1 MGLKDI
7 FRRGRSAPATASGL
21 SPADEI
27 RAAVGFDPAYQGLT
41 QLLAAESLSEQ
52 VTFEEAISL
61 PPVFSAINFL
71 SQALSGLPLKVYRRE
86 APGVPDAEIDHPVLD
101 LLNVAA
107 SDDMTAIELRR
118 IWHSEQFGPGRGYL
132 QIERDRTGLP
142 VNLFPMEFNRTTV
155 RRDGK
160 GRVFYDYARSD
171 GAMITYPAVEV
182 LDLAYMRR
190 ADGISS
196 RSPVLTCAGAIRQG
210 LNASRYALTVFG
222 RNGVPPYALEGAF
235 PTAEAAR
242 RGSDDMAKVAR
253 RAAEEGKP
261 ILPIPTGHKLNRIGG
276 DPDKM
281 QLTPVQVFIV
291 QTVARIYNLPP
302 VFLQELST
310 GTYSNTEQQD
320 LTLIKHTL
328 SGLAK
333 QMAAELTLKLFG
345 RGSDLYV
352 KADLDEL
359 ARGVFKDRIEAIARA
374 INSGQLTPNEGRE
387 LHGRGKLPGGDQL
400 FMQSGSVPIE
410 LLEEK
415 IRAEIA
421 KAAGQPAPAAEPAN
435 TGDDDV
441 ETE

>member
-27 RAAVGFDPAYQGLT
+27 RASVNFDPGF
-41 QLLAAESLSEQ
+41 ESLTRILGGDSLPDH

-71 SQALSGLPLKVYRRE
+71 SQALAGLPLKVYKRN
-86 APGVPDAEIDHPVLD
+86 APGQPDEEVNHPVLD

-107 SDDMTAIELRR
+107 SDDMTAFDLRR
-118 IWHSEQFGPGRGYL
+118 IWHSEQFGPGRGYI
-132 QIERDRTGLP
+132 QVEKDRTGLP
-142 VNLFPMEFNRTTV
+142 VNLFPMEFGRTSV
-155 RRDGK
+155 RRNGK

-171 GAMITYPAVEV
+171 GATVTYKAAEV
-182 LDLAYMRR
+182 LDLAYMLKS
-190 ADGISS
+190 DGISS
-196 RSPVLTCAGAIRQG
+196 RSPVLTCAGSIRQG
-210 LNASRYALTVFG
+210 LNANRYALTVFG
-222 RNGVPPYALEGAF
+222 RNGVPPYVLEGSF

-242 RGSDDMAKVAR
+242 RASDDIAKVAR
-253 RAAEEGKP
+253 RSAEEGKP
-261 ILPIPTGHKLNRIGG
+261 IMPIPTGHKLNRLG
-276 DPDKM
+276 DDPEKM
-281 QLTPVQVFIV
+281 QLTPVQVFVV

-333 QMAAELTLKLFG
+333 QMGAQLTLKLFG
-345 RGSDLYV
+345 RGSDHYV
-352 KADLDEL
+352 RADLDEL

-374 INSGQLTPNEGRE
+374 VMSGQLTPNEGRE
-387 LHGRGKLPGGDQL
+387 LHGRGKLPGGDKL

-415 IRAEIA
+415 LRAEIGN
-421 KAAGQPAPAAEPAN
+421 AAGKPTPDPDPGD